1 MQSGEMKKR
10 FGRCPYCRAMV
21 YKNPDATV
29 FRCSK
34 CQTPIRGKNSNTTDQ
49 ADPSLSSTGDGDQPP
64 LSNSFTSCSYLNAN
78 SQGVVAP
85 APSSPSSPYG
95 GLFSSARPRRIHPLN
110 HGAHRSARFYGGLVD
125 SNEQGELRPLSRRA
139 RQPWSSDSSVLRH
152 GVFMTTEPHLLA
164 ARALPFVE
172 SGAVGS
178 SWPSIGNGGHRER
191 RRKGHCRPVLGGAPF
206 VVCGGCFEL
215 LQAPA
220 TTTAPS
226 RSRGARLRCGGCGEV
241 LELTVPTTVSISS
254 SAHRTTRLRG
264 AGAPNLP
271 LHVALGYSSPDPLLQ
286 SRRH

>member
-21 YKNPDATV
+21 YKSPDATV
-29 FRCSK
+29 FHCSK
-34 CQTPIRGKNSNTTDQ
+34 CQTPIRGKNSKPTDQ
-49 ADPSLSSTGDGDQPP
+49 AHRSLSSTGDGDHPP
-64 LSNSFTSCSYLNAN
+64 LFSCFASCSYFNAN
-78 SQGVVAP
+78 IQGVVAP

-95 GLFSSARPRRIHPLN
+95 AFSSAPRVHPIN
-110 HGAHRSARFYGGLVD
+110 HGAHRSARFCGGLVD
-125 SNEQGELRPLSRRA
+125 TDEHGEIQPLSRRT

-152 GVFMTTEPHLLA
+152 GVFTTTEPHLLA

-178 SWPSIGNGGHRER
+178 SWPSSGGGHRER
-191 RRKGHCRPVLGGAPF
+191 RRKSHCRPILGGAPF

-215 LQAPA
+215 LQTPA

-226 RSRGARLRCGGCGEV
+226 RRRGARLRCGGCGEV
-241 LELTVPTTVSISS
+241 HELTVPTTMPS
-254 SAHRTTRLRG
+254 SAHRTTRPRG
-264 AGAPNLP
+264 AGAPKLP